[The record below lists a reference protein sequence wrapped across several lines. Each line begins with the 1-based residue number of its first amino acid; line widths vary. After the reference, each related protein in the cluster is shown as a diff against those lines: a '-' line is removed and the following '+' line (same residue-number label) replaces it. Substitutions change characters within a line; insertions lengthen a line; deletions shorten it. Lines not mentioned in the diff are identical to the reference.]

1 MVRRKYWRHLYKRKF
16 GAKPNARLALATRI
30 LCNQARAVATC
41 SATVKTERNL
51 TAPSAAV
58 TENTPQL
65 PLCGNCE
72 TTLQGPFCHM
82 CGQAVRSP
90 VREFFSFVFDS
101 TGEFM
106 RPDGKFFR
114 SLAALYFRPGMLTT
128 RYLEG
133 QRVNF
138 IKPVKLYF
146 SLSLVLFLLVSFEM
160 SIKSELRPTV
170 RANGDDVTIG
180 FEGPKGDANTAEKLP
195 TKGAPDAAKPDP
207 LAAKPGVDNK
217 DEVVDFE
224 VKGKPW
230 NATTNPLVVS
240 WLPRF
245 ANNWLNSKLAHLN
258 EVGDEAKKH
267 PEKVV
272 DSLFRVLPTMMFL
285 LLPVFALVLKGL
297 YLFRKRLYAEH
308 LLVAV
313 QSHSFMFLS
322 FIVLVLL
329 TDIAELAG
337 PSMAKFT
344 TPLAVIVASWMP
356 IYLFLM
362 QKRVYR
368 QGWFWTTF
376 KYGVVGFIYT
386 LLLSIGLTF
395 SIVAALVNM

>member
-1 MVRRKYWRHLYKRKF
+1 M
-16 GAKPNARLALATRI
+16 
-30 LCNQARAVATC
+30 
-41 SATVKTERNL
+41 
-51 TAPSAAV
+51 TAPAA
-58 TENTPQL
+58 TPEITSQL

-72 TTLQGPFCHM
+72 TALLGPFCHM

-90 VREFFSFVFDS
+90 VREFFSFIFDS
-101 TGEFM
+101 AGEFM

-128 RYLEG
+128 RYLDG

-146 SLSLVLFLLVSFEM
+146 SLSVVLFLLVSFEM
-160 SIKSELRPTV
+160 SFNGALRPAL
-170 RANGDDVTIG
+170 RANGSNVTIG
-180 FEGPKGDANTAEKLP
+180 FEGVKSDEVGAEKRSA
-195 TKGAPDAAKPDP
+195 KVAANAAKPN
-207 LAAKPGVDNK
+207 ATGAIGTKTGAVDDDK
-217 DEVVDFE
+217 FVDFE
-224 VKGKPW
+224 LKGKAW
-230 NATTNPLVVS
+230 DAKANPVVLS
-240 WLPRF
+240 WLPAF

-272 DSLFRVLPTMMFL
+272 ESLFRVLPTMMFL

-297 YLFRKRLYAEH
+297 YYFRKRLYAEH

-313 QSHSFMFLS
+313 QSHSFIFLS
-322 FIVLVLL
+322 FILLVLL
-329 TDIAELAG
+329 TDIAEFAG
-337 PSMAKFT
+337 PNVAKFT
-344 TPLAVIVASWMP
+344 TPMAVLVAAWMP

-376 KYGVVGFIYT
+376 KFGVGGFTYT
-386 LLLSIGLTF
+386 MLLSVGLTF